1 MRTSSQES
9 GISNLGY
16 VSQDPYIINATI
28 YESVAFFRN
37 EITRE
42 KAYKAIQLAYAEDFV
57 SELPRQLDTQIG
69 EG

>member
-28 YESVAFFRN
+28 YESVAFFGN

-42 KAYKAIQLAYAEDFV
+42 KA
-57 SELPRQLDTQIG
+57 
-69 EG
+69 